1 MGPFCGA
8 SLNPRALW
16 AKNRL
21 KGLLRV
27 DAGDEGV
34 GFGGD
39 DVVDVG
45 LQLLVDRY
53 GSLAGGGECGSAG
66 AVALD
71 ELATQLPFGL
81 SFTMRHALEYAMP
94 MLLAARLS
102 ECSRAM
108 PCSSKTQPWPNTPG
122 RSLSHA

>member
-27 DAGDEGV
+27 DAGDEV
-34 GFGGD
+34 AGFGGD

-53 GSLAGGGECGSAG
+53 GSLAGGGEGGSAG

-71 ELATQLPFGL
+71 AKGEARVALKMPDFNGTVRVTAQVFGENQYGGNDVE
-81 SFTMRHALEYAMP
+81 TVV
-94 MLLAARLS
+94 
-102 ECSRAM
+102 RA
-108 PCSSKTQPWPNTPG
+108 PLVAEIT
-122 RSLSHA
+122 R